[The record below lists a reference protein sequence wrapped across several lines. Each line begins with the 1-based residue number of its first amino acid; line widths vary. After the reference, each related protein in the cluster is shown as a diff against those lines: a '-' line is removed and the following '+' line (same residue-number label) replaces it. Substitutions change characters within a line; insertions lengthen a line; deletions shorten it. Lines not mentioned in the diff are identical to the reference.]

1 MTKSGRPAFGSRA
14 RQLKDDDHEVWEKV
28 TRTVK
33 PLNRLP
39 YVRPVSKCKPAF
51 PASICEPVRPANSK
65 PADPVR
71 KAARAIARQAI
82 QSQPHNNL
90 DRRDKQKLSRGNV
103 EIDARLDLHGHSV
116 ERARL
121 SLLSFLQSSRASGHR
136 NVLVITGKGSSPFTR
151 HTLHSAVFFQ
161 APEREGRLRAEFPR
175 WMAHREFSSHIVGF
189 QPAHPRHGGGGAFY
203 VRLKRKAGRR

>member
-1 MTKSGRPAFGSRA
+1 MKKSGRTAPGLRA

-39 YVRPVSKCKPAF
+39 YVKPVSQGRAALPAPVSGQAR
-51 PASICEPVRPANSK
+51 PASTK
-65 PADPVR
+65 PGDPVH
-71 KAARAIARQAI
+71 KVASAIARQAI

-90 DRRDKQKLSRGNV
+90 GRRDKQKLSRGIV
-103 EIDARLDLHGHSV
+103 DIEARLDLHGHSV
-116 ERARL
+116 ERARM
-121 SLLSFLQSSRASGHR
+121 SLLGFLQSSRESGYR

-151 HTLHSAVFFQ
+151 HTLHSTEIFQ
-161 APEREGRLRAEFPR
+161 APERHGRLRTEFPR
-175 WMAHREFSSHIVGF
+175 WMVQREFASHIAGF

-203 VRLKRKAGRR
+203 VRLKRKAGRS

>member
-1 MTKSGRPAFGSRA
+1 MKKTGRVAVNPRA
-14 RQLKDDDHEVWEKV
+14 RQLRKEDHEAWEKV

-39 YVRPVSKCKPAF
+39 YVRPASECTPTLPVKVSGPAGTAKP
-51 PASICEPVRPANSK
+51 K

-82 QSQPHNNL
+82 RLQPHNNL
-90 DRRDKQKLSRGNV
+90 DRREKQKLSRGNV
-103 EIDARLDLHGHSV
+103 DIDARLDLHGHSV

-121 SLLSFLQSSRASGHR
+121 SLFGFLQSAREAGHR
-136 NVLVITGKGSSPFTR
+136 NVLVITGKGSSPFTS
-151 HTLHSAVFFQ
+151 HTLHSADIFH
-161 APEREGRLRAEFPR
+161 APERQGRLRAEFPR
-175 WMAHREFSSHIVGF
+175 WMSQREFSSHIVGY

-203 VRLKRKAGRR
+203 VRLKRKAGRQ

>member
-1 MTKSGRPAFGSRA
+1 MKKSDRTAFSPRT

-33 PLNRLP
+33 PLHRLP
-39 YVRPVSKCKPAF
+39 YVGPDSQRKAVLPATVSGSAKPAGT
-51 PASICEPVRPANSK
+51 K

-71 KAARAIARQAI
+71 KVARAIARQAI

-90 DRRDKQKLSRGNV
+90 DRRHKQKLSRGNV

-116 ERARL
+116 ERARV
-121 SLLSFLQSSRASGHR
+121 SLLGFLHSSRASGYR

-151 HTLHSAVFFQ
+151 HTLHSSDIFQ
-161 APEREGRLRAEFPR
+161 APERQGRLRAEFPR
-175 WMAHREFSSHIVGF
+175 WMAQPEFSSHIVGF

-203 VRLKRKAGRR
+203 VRLKRPAGRS